1 MNARAELT
9 RSLWMKV
16 AVYPDAPK
24 FSGKKSCDTVIIGAG
39 IAGLSI
45 AHELANIGQKVIV
58 IDRGTIAGGMTS
70 RTTAH
75 LAPICDDG
83 LSALINLRG
92 EDVARLFQQ
101 SQEAAVAR
109 IEENVSELRID
120 CNFRRLDAFLFPAMG
135 IDPK

>member
-1 MNARAELT
+1 MNARSERT

-16 AVYPDAPK
+16 DVYPDAPK
-24 FSGKKSCDTVIIGAG
+24 SSGNKSCDTVIIGAG

-45 AHELANIGQKVIV
+45 AYELASIGQKVVV
-58 IDRGTIAGGMTS
+58 IDRGPVTGGMTS

-92 EDVARLFQQ
+92 EETARLFQE
-101 SQEAAVAR
+101 SICAYRAECRRVA
-109 IEENVSELRID
+109 D
-120 CNFRRLDAFLFPAMG
+120 RLQFP
-135 IDPK
+135 PS